1 MNDAE
6 PEKNRGNEFE
16 RGLLDNANPKFTDSM
31 TPKGNK
37 YLAHLPI
44 SIFIAFLV
52 VSVIYLIPAI
62 LNIEFHPVL
71 SGLIFLIT
79 LGITYFFMMKNN

>member
-1 MNDAE
+1 MNDVE

-16 RGLLDNANPKFTDSM
+16 RGLLDNANPKFTESM

-37 YLAHLPI
+37 FLAHLPL
-44 SIFIAFLV
+44 SVFIALMV
-52 VSVIYLIPAI
+52 VSVILLIPAI

-71 SGLIFLIT
+71 TGLIFLIT
-79 LGITYFFMMKNN
+79 FGITYFFMMKNN